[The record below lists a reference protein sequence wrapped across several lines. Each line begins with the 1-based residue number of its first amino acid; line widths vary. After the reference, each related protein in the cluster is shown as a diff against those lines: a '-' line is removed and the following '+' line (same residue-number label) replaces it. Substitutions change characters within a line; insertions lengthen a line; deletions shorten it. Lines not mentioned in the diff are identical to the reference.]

1 MAMCE
6 RAIRWESL
14 AEVDFPCPDLEF
26 QFNARDELRVVMR
39 FSLLNTGAE
48 QRKLDLELRFSGVI
62 GLKWIEECHGSVI
75 QSSVPS
81 RPRCQEIAWSQW
93 VLPAAIIENSA
104 WLSRYMNLPGT
115 ENRQHFSLVCMND
128 LLDVLALPDV
138 RVRWIE
144 AE

>member
-1 MAMCE
+1 MSE
-6 RAIRWESL
+6 RAMRWESL

-26 QFNARDELRVVMR
+26 QFDTRDELRVVMR

-48 QRKLDLELRFSGVI
+48 PPKLDLELCFSGVI
-62 GLKWIEECHGSVI
+62 GLRWIEEFHGSVI
-75 QSSVPS
+75 QPSVPS
-81 RPRCQEIAWSQW
+81 RPKCQEKAWDRW
-93 VLPAAIIENSA
+93 VLPAVIVENSA
-104 WLSRYMNLPGT
+104 WLSQYMDLPGT
-115 ENRQHFSLVCMND
+115 ENRRHFSFVCMND